1 MTPSESPIVAERVTC
16 NCEYCAEHAARY
28 GKTLPLAVEVPARF
42 TANLTRL
49 KSGAFPKSLRH
60 TLVHQGHEQSSLS
73 LALRTRSGITP
84 VEG

>member
-1 MTPSESPIVAERVTC
+1 MTTTKAADATERVTC
-16 NCEYCAEHAARY
+16 NCEHCADHATRY

-42 TANLTRL
+42 AANLSRL

-60 TLVHQGHEQSSLS
+60 TLVQQGHEQSSLS

-84 VEG
+84 AP